1 MCLLSFVSK
10 KKKKKKKNEDS
21 LAFWISDTI
30 QLSLLVDKSQC
41 CIMYRQTILLRH
53 AKNLSVLMIL

>member
-1 MCLLSFVSK
+1 MCLLSFVSKK

-30 QLSLLVDKSQC
+30 QPSIIS
-41 CIMYRQTILLRH
+41 T
-53 AKNLSVLMIL
+53 

>member
-1 MCLLSFVSK
+1 MYRDVSKYIEILLMCLLSFVSKK

-30 QLSLLVDKSQC
+30 QPSIIS
-41 CIMYRQTILLRH
+41 T
-53 AKNLSVLMIL
+53 

>member
-1 MCLLSFVSK
+1 MCLLSFVSKKKK

-30 QLSLLVDKSQC
+30 QPSIIS
-41 CIMYRQTILLRH
+41 T
-53 AKNLSVLMIL
+53 

>member
-1 MCLLSFVSK
+1 MCLLSFVSTKKK

-30 QLSLLVDKSQC
+30 ELNLVYLHTK
-41 CIMYRQTILLRH
+41 YKVHHRLFH
-53 AKNLSVLMIL
+53 V

>member
-1 MCLLSFVSK
+1 MCLLSFVS

-30 QLSLLVDKSQC
+30 QPSIIS
-41 CIMYRQTILLRH
+41 T
-53 AKNLSVLMIL
+53 

>member
-30 QLSLLVDKSQC
+30 QPSIIS
-41 CIMYRQTILLRH
+41 T
-53 AKNLSVLMIL
+53 

>member
-1 MCLLSFVSK
+1 MCLLSFVSKKK

-30 QLSLLVDKSQC
+30 QPSIIS
-41 CIMYRQTILLRH
+41 T
-53 AKNLSVLMIL
+53 